1 MASQRKE
8 IEMKSDA
15 LKEYEKKQ
23 AEIKKLLKQIEAGLE
38 KHDHEASMS
47 GVHHWGH
54 VGDLA
59 SIAETL
65 NDLKDRLHG
74 TGEYKAATKRGMVYS
89 RNGKPVKVVV
99 P

>member
-65 NDLKDRLHG
+65 NDLKDRL
-74 TGEYKAATKRGMVYS
+74 YKAATKRGMVYS

>member
-59 SIAETL
+59 SI
-65 NDLKDRLHG
+65 
-74 TGEYKAATKRGMVYS
+74 EYKAATKRGMVYS